1 MEEKEIKLLE
11 RIKYS
16 GQMVVGAWTVK
27 LSPLRRWA
35 VNEGKSCLRFTSNR
49 QLNWGHWTFK
59 HIIASKFL
67 LENARSIK
75 NQMISELKHTPLDF
89 PLNWG
94 SSNN

>member
-49 QLNWGHWTFK
+49 QLN
-59 HIIASKFL
+59 
-67 LENARSIK
+67 
-75 NQMISELKHTPLDF
+75 
-89 PLNWG
+89 
-94 SSNN
+94 